1 MTTSASSSNNT
12 NGLNLIP
19 VSSIMIQDVKTVWEG
34 QTILDVCRLMH
45 QHNIGSIVVLEKQ
58 AGKPSSSAESK
69 GRSVDKPMGIITE
82 RDIVRHIATK
92 LIAIQ
97 APVEDVMSRPLV
109 TVRPETSLSDAIQI
123 MQSRNFRRLI
133 VVDNNGKIV
142 GIITDKDIFH
152 AIARKPTLIS
162 GFLSE
167 QAFPSLSA
175 GNKDLIDQLRM
186 ESLDELFRPKHG

>member
-1 MTTSASSSNNT
+1 MTTSASPPNNA
-12 NGLNLIP
+12 NGINLVP
-19 VSSIMIQDVKTVWEG
+19 LSSIMIKDVKTVREG

-45 QHNIGSIVVLEKQ
+45 QHNIGSIVVVEKQ
-58 AGKPSSSAESK
+58 AGKPSLSTDGKA
-69 GRSVDKPMGIITE
+69 GLLDKPVGIVTE

-109 TVRPETSLSDAIQI
+109 TVRPETSLADAIQI
-123 MQSRNFRRLI
+123 MQSKNFRRLV
-133 VVDNNGKIV
+133 VVDNSGKIM
-142 GIITDKDIFH
+142 GIITDKDIFR

-162 GFLSE
+162 GYLSE

>member
-1 MTTSASSSNNT
+1 MTTSASPPNNA
-12 NGLNLIP
+12 NGINLVP
-19 VSSIMIQDVKTVWEG
+19 LSSIMIKDVKTVREG

-45 QHNIGSIVVLEKQ
+45 QHNIGSIVVVEKQ
-58 AGKPSSSAESK
+58 AGKLSLSTDGKA
-69 GRSVDKPMGIITE
+69 GLLDKPVGIVTE

-109 TVRPETSLSDAIQI
+109 TVRPETSLADAIQI
-123 MQSRNFRRLI
+123 MQSKNFRRLV
-133 VVDNNGKIV
+133 VVDNSGKIM
-142 GIITDKDIFH
+142 GIITDKDIFR

-162 GFLSE
+162 GYLSE

>member
-1 MTTSASSSNNT
+1 MPASASPSNNA
-12 NGLNLIP
+12 NGINLVP
-19 VSSIMIQDVKTVWEG
+19 VSSIMIRDVKTAREG
-34 QTILDVCRLMH
+34 QTILDVCKLMH
-45 QHNIGSIVVLEKQ
+45 QHNIGSIVIVRKE
-58 AGKPSSSAESK
+58 AEKPSSSAEGKEHSL
-69 GRSVDKPMGIITE
+69 DKPVGIITE

-109 TVRPETSLSDAIQI
+109 TVRLETSLADAIQI
-123 MQSRNFRRLI
+123 MQSKNFRRLI
-133 VVDNNGKIV
+133 VVDNNGKIM
-142 GIITDKDIFH
+142 GIITDKDIFR

-186 ESLDELFRPKHG
+186 ESLDELFRPRHG

>member
-1 MTTSASSSNNT
+1 V
-12 NGLNLIP
+12 G
-19 VSSIMIQDVKTVWEG
+19 
-34 QTILDVCRLMH
+34 
-45 QHNIGSIVVLEKQ
+45 IV
-58 AGKPSSSAESK
+58 
-69 GRSVDKPMGIITE
+69 TE

-109 TVRPETSLSDAIQI
+109 TVRPETSLADAIQI
-123 MQSRNFRRLI
+123 MQSKNFRRLV
-133 VVDNNGKIV
+133 VVDNSGKIM
-142 GIITDKDIFH
+142 GIITDKDIFR

-162 GFLSE
+162 GYLSE